1 MEFFYRYLI
10 IVYGLKKNISI
21 KLKVNLMGNL
31 LTISRLLN
39 EMNMN
44 YTNLCNTLPQSI
56 TLVVIVVS
64 HGIQTTLHVH
74 RFVHGMHFQVYFI
87 NLQLLCFFF
96 LHACMIMQQY
106 VNE

>member
-1 MEFFYRYLI
+1 
-10 IVYGLKKNISI
+10 
-21 KLKVNLMGNL
+21 MGNL